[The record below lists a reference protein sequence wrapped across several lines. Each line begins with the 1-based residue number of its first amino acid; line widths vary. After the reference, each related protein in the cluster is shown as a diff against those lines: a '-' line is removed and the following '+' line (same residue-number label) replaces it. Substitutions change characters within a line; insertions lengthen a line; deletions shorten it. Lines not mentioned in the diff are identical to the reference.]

1 MLSQKVVYRHCGGER
16 LKQSFN
22 KSGMIFLDDL
32 DASDSYRDAR
42 TTCEAPSFFI
52 FDE

>member
-1 MLSQKVVYRHCGGER
+1 MFSQKVVYRYCEGER

-22 KSGMIFLDDL
+22 KLGMILDDL
-32 DASDSYRDAR
+32 DASDSYRDAM
-42 TTCEAPSFFI
+42 TTCKAASFFI

>member
-1 MLSQKVVYRHCGGER
+1 MFSKKVVYRHCEGQR

-22 KSGMIFLDDL
+22 KLGMIFLDGL
-32 DASDSYRDAR
+32 DASDSYRDAM
-42 TTCEAPSFFI
+42 TTCKAASFFI

>member
-22 KSGMIFLDDL
+22 KPGMVFLDDV
-32 DASDSYRDAR
+32 SDSCRDAT
-42 TTCEAPSFFI
+42 TTCEAASFFI
-52 FDE
+52 FNE